1 MGSLERFDTLILSLV
16 IHEYVCL
23 FRSSLISLYNA
34 LQCFLYRFYTY
45 VVKFFITYFI
55 LKHYY
60 IWWFTIY
67 RNKIDFFSIFI
78 LNSEALLISLINP
91 NSYLGFFFFCRTLK
105 LFHVWYNVFCK
116 EKVFLLLFQLI
127 FLLFLSWW
135 QCLGLPVWC

>member
-91 NSYLGFFFFCRTLK
+91 NSYLGFFFFVEHLSFSMFDIMSSAK
-105 LFHVWYNVFCK
+105 KKFFSFFFNSYSFYFC
-116 EKVFLLLFQLI
+116 LD
-127 FLLFLSWW
+127 
-135 QCLGLPVWC
+135 GNA